1 MIFVSTKVVEIKQL
15 FSFILCSW
23 QTLISWKT
31 LSYVFFLIY
40 SLWLVNIIDKVCK
53 CIWFLSTFK
62 EIVKTILWLQEWP
75 IQPGLHPE
83 SHTPLTWLHP
93 AHVPLQFSEQSWPNK
108 PFVQAG
114 EIKGHILNVF
124 FKYVSEIYFFL
135 ISPHMYVMLCKN
147 NTYTSL
153 PDYNNTHVFYMYP
166 LHSQQHTQI
175 HMLQ

>member
-1 MIFVSTKVVEIKQL
+1 MIFGSAQKLWKQNL
-15 FSFILCSW
+15 GREYNQTTIFVHIMQLTNIYFLKNTQLC
-23 QTLISWKT
+23 L
-31 LSYVFFLIY
+31 FLIY

-108 PFVQAG
+108 PFVQAD
-114 EIKGHILNVF
+114 EIKGHILSVF
-124 FKYVSEIYFFL
+124 FKYVSEIYFFNQ
-135 ISPHMYVMLCKN
+135 PAYVCNVMLKQ
-147 NTYTSL
+147 YI
-153 PDYNNTHVFYMYP
+153 Y
-166 LHSQQHTQI
+166 I
-175 HMLQ
+175 IAWLQ